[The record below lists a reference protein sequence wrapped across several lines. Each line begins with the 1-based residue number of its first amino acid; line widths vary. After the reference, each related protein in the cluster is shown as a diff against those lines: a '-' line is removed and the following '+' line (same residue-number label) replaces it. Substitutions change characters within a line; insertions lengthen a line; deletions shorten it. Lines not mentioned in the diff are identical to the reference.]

1 MKTLANAAAILALAG
16 LMLAG
21 CQRQETPSQT
31 REDVAEA
38 QREGNEEVMEQ
49 QAEALDDGAVTRDD
63 TEEIRLA
70 QAESEHKVAMERCEA
85 LTGEARDTCKEQ
97 ADAMLE
103 RAKEQ
108 ARGAT
113 MPR

>member
-1 MKTLANAAAILALAG
+1 MKTLANATAILMLAG

-63 TEEIRLA
+63 SEEIRVA

-103 RAKEQ
+103 QAKEQ